1 MTSLDATPGELYSA
15 GMRAIALT
23 LAISVTG
30 CSFAFVSG
38 PPADH
43 RQLPAFSCSES
54 RVVPVLDTIWT
65 ALQTTNLITAAVSS
79 DKSWNDLYGGNAP
92 LSRGAAI
99 PLYAVFV
106 ALGAAGMYYGYTRT
120 SECREA
126 KAEAAGRAMQPMPN
140 GAAPGTW
147 PPPGAAPAPVAPPP
161 AAEPAPAAP

>member
-15 GMRAIALT
+15 GMRAIAFT

-38 PPADH
+38 PPANH

-65 ALQTTNLITAAVSS
+65 VLQTSNLILAAAES
-79 DKSWNDLYGGNAP
+79 DQKWSDLYNGNP
-92 LSRGAAI
+92 PISRGAAI
-99 PLYAVFV
+99 PLYAVL
-106 ALGAAGMYYGYTRT
+106 AGLGAAGMYYGYTRT

-126 KAEAAGRAMQPMPN
+126 KDEAAGRAMQPMPN
-140 GAAPGTW
+140 SAAPGTW
-147 PPPGAAPAPVAPPP
+147 PPPGAAPAPVAPP
-161 AAEPAPAAP
+161 ATDPAPAAP

>member
-38 PPADH
+38 PPSNHA
-43 RQLPAFSCSES
+43 QLPAFSCSER

-65 ALQTTNLITAAVSS
+65 GLQTLNFVAAVASS
-79 DKSWNDLYGGNAP
+79 DQKWSDLYNGNP
-92 LSRGAAI
+92 PISRGAAI
-99 PLYAVFV
+99 PLYAVL
-106 ALGAAGMYYGYTRT
+106 AGLGAAGMYYGYTRT

-140 GAAPGTW
+140 GAGPGTW
-147 PPPGAAPAPVAPPP
+147 PPPAAPAPVAPPP

>member
-1 MTSLDATPGELYSA
+1 MTSLDATRGELYSA

-38 PPADH
+38 PPANH
-43 RQLPAFSCSES
+43 RQLPAFSCTES

-65 ALQTTNLITAAVSS
+65 VLQTTNLIAAAASS
-79 DKSWNDLYGGNAP
+79 DQQWSDLFNGNPP

-99 PLYAVFV
+99 PLYAVV
-106 ALGAAGMYYGYTRT
+106 AALGAAGMYYGYTRT

-126 KAEAAGRAMQPMPN
+126 KEEVAGRAAQPMPN

-147 PPPGAAPAPVAPPP
+147 PPPGAAPVAPPP
-161 AAEPAPAAP
+161 AAEPAPVAP